1 MISLH
6 TSLAS
11 LSNQAE
17 LPLCWQEKETGAQ
30 LPIPAIQSAIGHKRM
45 ADTAANKIR
54 AVSPGTTLYW
64 LSQSFSSADN

>member
-17 LPLCWQEKETGAQ
+17 LPHSRRSPRSQPCTGYRGASHRQ
-30 LPIPAIQSAIGHKRM
+30 IIINPAIKYNAY
-45 ADTAANKIR
+45 AA
-54 AVSPGTTLYW
+54 A
-64 LSQSFSSADN
+64 